1 MDEIGFIY
9 HIMTSNLE
17 NTKLIEATSVIHW
30 DNDNEMPCSIS
41 DDIRRL
47 FDAIVNFF
55 NCLSYMIEKLK
66 NLDVTTNG

>member
-55 NCLSYMIEKLK
+55 KCLSYMIEKLK